1 MAKSQGEARR
11 EREVEREGRKTVTT
25 REDGGTNLAEEPG
38 KERKSALRE
47 KSERGGKKRRRLSRG
62 SELLSCKE

>member
-25 REDGGTNLAEEPG
+25 REDGGANLAEEPG
-38 KERKSALRE
+38 KERKSMSRE
-47 KSERGGKKRRRLSRG
+47 KSERGGKKKRRLSRG